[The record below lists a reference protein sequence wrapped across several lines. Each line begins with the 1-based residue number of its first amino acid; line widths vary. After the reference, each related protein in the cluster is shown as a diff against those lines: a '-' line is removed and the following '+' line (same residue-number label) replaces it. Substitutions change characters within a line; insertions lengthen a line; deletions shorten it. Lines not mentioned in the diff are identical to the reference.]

1 MKEVKASL
9 QVSSCESL
17 LWITSQEE
25 KASEGLEE
33 KKKVIL
39 LQNKR
44 AELWSVSSVLATEPT
59 PGILWYLAIKCPMW
73 LSTKAPTRRS
83 QQLYRSYLGWSEIVK
98 IRSTL
103 SLAETC
109 FLLHV

>member
-33 KKKVIL
+33 KKKWYYCKINV
-39 LQNKR
+39 QNSDQW
-44 AELWSVSSVLATEPT
+44 A
-59 PGILWYLAIKCPMW
+59 
-73 LSTKAPTRRS
+73 
-83 QQLYRSYLGWSEIVK
+83 LYWQ
-98 IRSTL
+98 L
-103 SLAETC
+103 SLHQEFSGT
-109 FLLHV
+109 